1 MPSHS
6 ASLNCTDEP
15 QLPALGNVSAATIFS
30 SIAPCAS
37 CDRASWHWQTSHP
50 DWRPSEPWDQNV
62 SSYAIDDDERLLL
75 FDPLGVPSE
84 IEALAGERETAIV
97 LTAPWH
103 ERDAQRLV
111 ERLGVPVYTPL
122 PDTAQDLMDMYGL
135 TAEQAGDGSPD
146 LVWLLRE
153 KKGEAR
159 PYSSGD
165 RLPFGADVFPGHK
178 ANDTVL
184 WVESQRAVISGDT
197 LGDFGRGLE
206 INERWLRPGV
216 TREEIAEGLRPLLAL
231 PVEHVLATHGG
242 PTDRAALERALS
254 SS

>member
-1 MPSHS
+1 VRELRPG
-6 ASLNCTDEP
+6 L
-15 QLPALGNVSAATIFS
+15 
-30 SIAPCAS
+30 
-37 CDRASWHWQTSHP
+37 WHWQAPHP
-50 DWRPSEPWDQNV
+50 EWRPSEPWDQNV
-62 SSYAIDDDERLLL
+62 SSYAIDDGARLLL
-75 FDPLGVPSE
+75 FDPLAVPTELVDMAS
-84 IEALAGERETAIV
+84 GRETAIV

-103 ERDAQRLV
+103 ERDAENLV
-111 ERLGVPVYTPL
+111 EQLDVPVYTPL
-122 PDTAQDLMDMYGL
+122 PDSAQFLMDTYGL

-146 LVWLLRE
+146 VVWLLRE
-153 KKGEAR
+153 QKGEAR
-159 PYSSGD
+159 PYSAGD
-165 RLPFGADVFPGHK
+165 RLPFGADVYPGHK

-184 WVESQRAVISGDT
+184 WVESHRAVISGDT
-197 LGDFGRGLE
+197 LVDFGQGLE